1 MGHEKIQTKMSWI
14 YKGKKFNE
22 LSIPQH
28 GIGFI
33 YIMTAIIDGKSIS
46 YIGKKN
52 FFANRKKPLGKK
64 VLALTTDK
72 RLKKYTRE
80 IKPDFVNYYSSN
92 TILKNAHKAGV
103 SIKREILLICYS
115 ATELTYQEV
124 KHQFKYEVLEKE
136 EYLNANIL
144 GRFYKTK

>member
-1 MGHEKIQTKMSWI
+1 MSWI
-14 YKGKKFNE
+14 YKGKEFDE
-22 LSIPQH
+22 FSIPQH

-33 YIMTAIIDGKSIS
+33 YIMTTIIDGKFVA

-52 FFANRKKPLGKK
+52 FFTNKKKPLGKK
-64 VLALTTDK
+64 ALALTTDK

-80 IKPDFVNYYSSN
+80 IKPDFMNYYSSN
-92 TILKNAHKAGV
+92 KTLKDAHKAGV
-103 SIKREILLICYS
+103 MIKREILMICF
-115 ATELTYQEV
+115 TGMELTYQEV

-136 EYLNANIL
+136 EFLNGNIL

>member
-1 MGHEKIQTKMSWI
+1 MSWI
-14 YKGKKFNE
+14 YQGKEFNE
-22 LSIPQH
+22 LCIPQH
-28 GIGFI
+28 GVGFI
-33 YIMTAIIDGKSIS
+33 YIMTAIIEGKSVA

-52 FFANRKKPLGKK
+52 FFANIKKPMGKK
-64 VLALTTDK
+64 ALAMSTDK

-80 IKPDFVNYYSSN
+80 LKPDFINYYSSN
-92 TILKNAHKAGV
+92 KILKDAHKAGV
-103 SIKREILLICYS
+103 MIKREILMICYS
-115 ATELTYQEV
+115 AMELTYQEV

>member
-1 MGHEKIQTKMSWI
+1 MSWK
-14 YKGKKFNE
+14 YKGKEFDE
-22 LSIPQH
+22 TCIPQG

-33 YIMTAIIDGKSIS
+33 YIMTAIIDGKSVA

-52 FFANRKKPLGKK
+52 FFANIKRPMGKK
-64 VLALTTDK
+64 ALAMSTDK

-80 IKPDFVNYYSSN
+80 LRPDFMRYYSSN
-92 TILKNAHKAGV
+92 KTLKDAHKARV
-103 SIKREILLICYS
+103 TIKREILMICYS
-115 ATELTYQEV
+115 AMELTYQEV

>member
-1 MGHEKIQTKMSWI
+1 MSWI
-14 YKGKKFNE
+14 YKGKEFNE

-33 YIMTAIIDGKSIS
+33 YIMTAIIDGKSVS

-52 FFANRKKPLGKK
+52 FFTNRKKPLGKK
-64 VLALTTDK
+64 ALELITDK
-72 RLKKYTRE
+72 RVKKYTRE
-80 IKPDFVNYYSSN
+80 IKPDFMKYYSSN
-92 TILKNAHKAGV
+92 ATLKAAHKTGV
-103 SIKREILLICYS
+103 SIKREILMICN
-115 ATELTYQEV
+115 TGMELTYQEV
-124 KHQFKYEVLEKE
+124 KHQFKYEVLEKD

>member
-1 MGHEKIQTKMSWI
+1 MSWV
-14 YKGKKFNE
+14 YKGKEFDDAC
-22 LSIPQH
+22 IPEG

-33 YIMTAIIDGKSIS
+33 YIMTAIIEGKSVA

-52 FFANRKKPLGKK
+52 FFANIKRPLGKK
-64 VLALTTDK
+64 ALAMSTDK

-80 IKPDFVNYYSSN
+80 LKPDFMKYYSSN
-92 TILKNAHKAGV
+92 KTLKDAHKAGV
-103 SIKREILLICYS
+103 VIKREILMICYS
-115 ATELTYQEV
+115 AMELTYQEV
-124 KHQFKYEVLEKE
+124 KYQFKYEVLEKE

>member
-1 MGHEKIQTKMSWI
+1 MSWTFQ
-14 YKGKKFNE
+14 GKEFDE
-22 LSIPQH
+22 FCIPEH

-33 YIMTAIIDGKSIS
+33 YMMTAIIDGKSVA

-52 FFANRKKPLGKK
+52 FFANIKKKMGKK
-64 VLALTTDK
+64 ALAMSTDK

-80 IKPDFVNYYSSN
+80 LKPDFMRYYSSN
-92 TILKNAHKAGV
+92 KILKDAHKAEV
-103 SIKREILLICYS
+103 QIKREILRICYS

-124 KHQFKYEVLEKE
+124 KHQFQYEVLEKE
-136 EYLNANIL
+136 EFLNGNIL

>member
-1 MGHEKIQTKMSWI
+1 MQWI
-14 YKGKKFNE
+14 YKGKEFDE
-22 LSIPQH
+22 FCIPEG

-33 YIMTAIIDGKSIS
+33 YIMTAIIDGKSVA

-52 FFANRKKPLGKK
+52 FFANIKKPMGKK
-64 VLALTTDK
+64 ALAMSTDK

-80 IKPDFVNYYSSN
+80 LRPDFMRYYSSN
-92 TILKNAHKAGV
+92 KTLKDAHKAGV
-103 SIKREILLICYS
+103 MIKREILMICYS
-115 ATELTYQEV
+115 AMELTYQEV

>member
-1 MGHEKIQTKMSWI
+1 MSWI
-14 YKGKKFNE
+14 YKGKEFDE
-22 LSIPQH
+22 LCIPEEA
-28 GIGFI
+28 IGFI
-33 YIMTAIIDGKSIS
+33 YSMTAILDGKSVA

-52 FFANRKKPLGKK
+52 FFANIKKPMGKK
-64 VLALTTDK
+64 ALAMSTDK

-80 IKPDFVNYYSSN
+80 LKPDFMRYYSSN
-92 TILKNAHKAGV
+92 KTLKDAHKAGV
-103 SIKREILLICYS
+103 VIKREILMICYS
-115 ATELTYQEV
+115 AMELTYQEV

>member
-1 MGHEKIQTKMSWI
+1 MSWS
-14 YKGKKFNE
+14 YQGKEFDE
-22 LSIPQH
+22 FSIPQH

-33 YIMTAIIDGKSIS
+33 YIMTTIIDGKFVA

-52 FFANRKKPLGKK
+52 FFTNKKKPLGKK
-64 VLALTTDK
+64 ALALTTDK

-80 IKPDFVNYYSSN
+80 IKPDFMNYYSSN
-92 TILKNAHKAGV
+92 KTLKDAHKAGV
-103 SIKREILLICYS
+103 MIKREILMICF
-115 ATELTYQEV
+115 TGMELTYQEV

-136 EYLNANIL
+136 EFLNGNIL

>member
-1 MGHEKIQTKMSWI
+1 MSWI
-14 YKGKKFNE
+14 YKGKEFDE
-22 LSIPQH
+22 FCIPE
-28 GIGFI
+28 GGVGFI
-33 YIMTAIIDGKSIS
+33 YSMTAIIDGKSVA

-52 FFANRKKPLGKK
+52 FFANIKRPMGKK
-64 VLALTTDK
+64 ALAMSTDK

-80 IKPDFVNYYSSN
+80 LKPDFMRYYSSN
-92 TILKNAHKAGV
+92 KILKDAHKAGIT
-103 SIKREILLICYS
+103 IKREILMICYS
-115 ATELTYQEV
+115 AMELTYQEV

>member
-1 MGHEKIQTKMSWI
+1 MSWI
-14 YKGKKFNE
+14 YKGKEFDE
-22 LSIPQH
+22 FCIPEG

-33 YIMTAIIDGKSIS
+33 YCMTAIIDGKSVA

-52 FFANRKKPLGKK
+52 FFANIKRPMGKK
-64 VLALTTDK
+64 ALAMSTDK

-80 IKPDFVNYYSSN
+80 LKPDFMRYYSSN
-92 TILKNAHKAGV
+92 KILKEAHKAGV
-103 SIKREILLICYS
+103 VIKREILMICYS
-115 ATELTYQEV
+115 AMELTYQEV